1 MKAVIFDFNGTLFN
15 DYDKHLKVWNKI
27 SQLLRGKDLEACEL
41 YRNCN
46 EVPNK
51 KIVEYLSDKVL
62 DEQQLENYSNMKEA
76 YYQSYCSMDREHFH
90 LIKGAYAYFDKDLI
104 VYDDGRYQNK
114 VEMFKQAAKNI
125 NVDLKDCIIFEDSES
140 GIKAAYEAGCRKIV
154 L

>member
-1 MKAVIFDFNGTLFN
+1 
-15 DYDKHLKVWNKI
+15 
-27 SQLLRGKDLEACEL
+27 
-41 YRNCN
+41 
-46 EVPNK
+46 
-51 KIVEYLSDKVL
+51 
-62 DEQQLENYSNMKEA
+62 MKEA

-90 LIKGAYAYFDKDLI
+90 LIKGAYAYFDTLKRKGIPFTIASASIKSNIDFFREAFLLDVYFDKDLI